1 MSRMTET
8 WHYLFVAVLALA
20 AGSESLP
27 ERLARAYDAGL
38 QRLITESQ
46 WPENVKADVAELQAQ
61 LKHIVPIG
69 TPGINMQVLKAAFTD
84 ADPDLVRS
92 IARRTVLLYRRL
104 IEESAIA

>member
-27 ERLARAYDAGL
+27 ERLARAYEAGL
-38 QRLITESQ
+38 QRLVTEAE
-46 WPENVKADVAELQAQ
+46 WPAKVQTEVAELRAQ
-61 LKHIVPIG
+61 LKRIVPIDIRG
-69 TPGINMQVLKAAFTD
+69 VDIQALTAAFAD

-104 IEESAIA
+104 VEEGAK

>member
-38 QRLITESQ
+38 QRLVTESQ
-46 WPENVKADVAELQAQ
+46 WPDNVQADVAELQAQ
-61 LKHIVPIG
+61 LRQIVPIG
-69 TPGINMQVLKAAFTD
+69 TPGINIQALKAAFAD
-84 ADPDLVRS
+84 ADPDLVRN

-104 IEESAIA
+104 IEESAVT

>member
-38 QRLITESQ
+38 QRLVTESE
-46 WPENVKADVAELQAQ
+46 WPANVQADVAELKAQ
-61 LKHIVPIG
+61 LKRIVPID
-69 TPGINMQVLKAAFTD
+69 TPGINIQALKAAFAD
-84 ADPDLVRS
+84 ADADLVRS

-104 IEESAIA
+104 IEENAK